1 MSMVSLTIDGK
12 KVTVPAG
19 TTILEAAKAA
29 NIRIPTLCY
38 LPEVQAIGACR
49 VCLVEIEGNR
59 NLQASCVFPVADGLS
74 GPYQL
79 SKKVHQ
85 ARKFTVELLLSAH
98 PQDCLICVK
107 NRKCEL
113 QKLAEELGIR
123 EVRFQGEKP
132 KSRIDESNSLR
143 PQGCEQMH
151 PLPAVCDRLP
161 GNPAGRSALRPGTG
175 VRYLHRAGLR
185 G

>member
-12 KVTVPAG
+12 NVTVPAG

-59 NLQASCVFPVADGLS
+59 SLQASCVFPAAEGLVVHTNS
-74 GPYQL
+74 Q
-79 SKKVHQ
+79 KVQQ

-98 PQDCLICVK
+98 PQDCLICVEEPQM
-107 NRKCEL
+107 RT
-113 QKLAEELGIR
+113 AEAGR
-123 EVRFQGEKP
+123 GAG
-132 KSRIDESNSLR
+132 D
-143 PQGCEQMH
+143 
-151 PLPAVCDRLP
+151 P
-161 GNPAGRSALRPGTG
+161 GNPVPGRKTQAPDR
-175 VRYLHRAGLR
+175 
-185 G
+185 

>member
-12 KVTVPAG
+12 NVTVPAG

-59 NLQASCVFPVADGLS
+59 SLQASCVFPVAEGLAVHTNS
-74 GPYQL
+74 Q
-79 SKKVHQ
+79 KVHQ

-123 EVRFQGEKP
+123 EIRFQGEKP
-132 KSRIDESNSLR
+132 KPRIDDSNPSIRRDASKCILCR
-143 PQGCEQMH
+143 RC
-151 PLPAVCDRLP
+151 VTRLP
-161 GNPAGRSALRPGTG
+161 GNPAGRSPFRAGAR
-175 VRYLHRAGLR
+175 VRHLHRAGLR